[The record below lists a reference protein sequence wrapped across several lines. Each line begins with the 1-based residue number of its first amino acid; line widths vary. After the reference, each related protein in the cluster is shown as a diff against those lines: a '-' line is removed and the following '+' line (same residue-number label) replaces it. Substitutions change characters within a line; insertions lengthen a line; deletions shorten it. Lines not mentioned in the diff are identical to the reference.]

1 VFREETFGPLVPLF
15 RFSDDDEAVMMAND
29 TEYGGWEAGGGI
41 WVGGWVGGKDA
52 AVLLWQ

>member
-29 TEYGGWEAGGGI
+29 TEYGAGRWRAGGGGG
-41 WVGGWVGGKDA
+41 VGGGGGGG
-52 AVLLWQ
+52 